1 MDIKL
6 ACSNKN
12 CHYQGSEDYVMCIPS
27 EAVADENNMAAVF
40 CPHCAKEL
48 CKPEVCKPIDAV
60 EG

>member
-6 ACSNKN
+6 SCTNKDCN
-12 CHYQGSEDYVMCIPS
+12 YKGKEEYVMCIPS

-48 CKPEVCKPIDAV
+48 CKPDSRKPV
-60 EG
+60 EAAGG